1 MEEQLNAGQ
10 VFFFRTVS
18 TGQGGAKGQGDRS
31 IRRGRE
37 KVESR
42 VLEKAKK
49 WGPRSPHRPNNLPR
63 YNQEKELTEGPH

>member
-49 WGPRSPHRPNNLPR
+49 WGPRSPPPDPATYQGTTRR
-63 YNQEKELTEGPH
+63 KS